1 MWKDKREPNKGED
14 VSWYGGHAIEERARA
29 MFLEDMDHRDG
40 AIVYYTAYLR
50 ELYETLAEAAG
61 PYNRALANAAEA
73 TYELR
78 SMLDTGE
85 A

>member
-1 MWKDKREPNKGED
+1 M
-14 VSWYGGHAIEERARA
+14 SWYGGHAIEERARA

-40 AIVYYTAYLR
+40 VIVHYTAELR

-61 PYNRALANAAEA
+61 PYNRALVNAAEA

-78 SMLDTGE
+78 CMLDTGE